1 MLTLIEWGTAL
12 GLKREGGCCQKRWV
26 WRKSKSK
33 RKIPVFSTY
42 PVTTPLPS
50 SFVGQ
55 PEGTASIDKSRLLS
69 LLRQKFFLQGTF
81 SLCEGNV
88 PSVVQ
93 QILKILQ
100 YVWCLVRF
108 AKMSCYSY

>member
-12 GLKREGGCCQKRWV
+12 GLKRKEAVAEKRWV

-55 PEGTASIDKSRLLS
+55 PEGTASID
-69 LLRQKFFLQGTF
+69 
-81 SLCEGNV
+81 N
-88 PSVVQ
+88 
-93 QILKILQ
+93 
-100 YVWCLVRF
+100 
-108 AKMSCYSY
+108 